1 MSLNKYLIRN
11 LVIFLVISGTLV
23 SSLAVTGQVY
33 ASLNKLPDTITGPA
47 EEATEDEDQATD
59 EDDNETT
66 SEAPVASQNRFC
78 VDGSGGATGRPCIPC
93 DPGLKFEV
101 GCIDT
106 LTGGPLDMPE
116 TATSDSGKSTV
127 KGELFKPESLKMLQ
141 NTDSPSKKIEI
152 IFQNLEDKGKVPLQ
166 TTQTFT
172 SFLKGDTSAYT
183 LCKKLSEDKSATIGA
198 NDCAGLQGQVG
209 SPNTANIV
217 AGFLLGWLV
226 GEALN
231 AVLKDAGIDVTGP
244 ITCATF
250 GLGGSYPTC
259 TPS

>member
-1 MSLNKYLIRN
+1 MNKFLIRN
-11 LVIFLVISGTLV
+11 LVIYLVISGTLV
-23 SSLAVTGQVY
+23 SSLAVTGPVY
-33 ASLNKLPDTITGPA
+33 ASLNKLPDTNIGP
-47 EEATEDEDQATD
+47 EVGTEDEDQATN
-59 EDDNETT
+59 EGDNETT

-78 VDGSGGATGRPCIPC
+78 VDGTGGATGRACVPC
-93 DPGLKFEV
+93 DPGLTFEV
-101 GCIDT
+101 GCIDI

-116 TATSDSGKSTV
+116 TATSDSGKSAV

-141 NTDSPSKKIEI
+141 DTDSPTKRIEI

-183 LCKKLSEDKSATIGA
+183 LCKKVSEDKSATIGA
-198 NDCAGLQGQVG
+198 NDCAALQDQGG

-217 AGFLLGWLV
+217 GPFLLGWLI
-226 GEALN
+226 GEMLN
-231 AVLKDAGIDVTGP
+231 AGLKDAGIDVTGP